1 VSQLHDLVRI
11 ECQRYATRPAFLI
24 GASLSL
30 LALAPYLDGSEPA
43 DELSMIV
50 PAATVGLVGIVVSA
64 RRVWDADRC
73 AVAAGPTPRTERHR
87 TLAHLAACLVPFTV
101 GLVFVGVTL
110 IRYASQPPGP
120 DRYTALMSDAWVI
133 SVWAALGA
141 VSCIGGPILGVVLA
155 RRTRWQPAA
164 ILTAVAMVAITI
176 VFQGLF
182 EPLRR
187 VRVVLPWT
195 YWGGPF
201 GIPEDPERHLV
212 LVGSP
217 QWWLVYLVALCGIG
231 ALVALRHDREQER
244 RRERRLL
251 AGLVVVAV
259 VAVSLAMWTG
269 TPETLVNPNESS
281 QTSWGG
287 GGG

>member
-1 VSQLHDLVRI
+1 MSAVRDLARI
-11 ECQRYATRPAFLI
+11 ECRRYATRPAFLV
-24 GASLSL
+24 GAALSL
-30 LALAPYLDGSEPA
+30 LALAPYLDPSEPV
-43 DELSMIV
+43 DELSMIA

-73 AVAAGPTPRTERHR
+73 ADAAGPTPRTERHR
-87 TLAHLAACLVPFTV
+87 TLAHLAACSVPFSV
-101 GLVFVGVTL
+101 GVVFVAVTWA
-110 IRYASQPPGP
+110 RYLAEPPGP

-133 SVWAALGA
+133 SVWAGLGA
-141 VSCIGGPILGVVLA
+141 VSCLGGPILGVVLA

-164 ILTAVAMVAITI
+164 ILTAVAIVAVTI

-187 VRVVLPWT
+187 ARVVLPWT

-201 GIPEDPERHLV
+201 GIPDDPERHLV

-217 QWWLVYLVALCGIG
+217 QWWLVYLGALCGIG
-231 ALVALRHDREQER
+231 ALVALRHDREQVR
-244 RRERRLL
+244 PREPRLL
-251 AGLVVVAV
+251 VVLVVVAV

-269 TPETLVNPNESS
+269 TAETLVNPNESDA
-281 QTSWGG
+281 TSWGG